1 MHLKLSR
8 NALMEYI
15 LETRS
20 LKKSYGEGEAR
31 VDAVRG
37 IDIAIEKGEFVAI
50 MGRSGSGKSTL
61 LSMLGGVEKP
71 TEGQVLIEGRDM
83 ASMSDDE
90 RTFERR
96 RRIGFIF
103 QSFNLL
109 PILTAV
115 ENVALPLELDGINPA
130 EAQKRAIES
139 LDLVGMGHRK
149 DHVPGKLSGGEQQ
162 RVAIARSLVINP
174 ALLLAD
180 EPTGNLD
187 TTNSDR
193 IIDLLKKL
201 VRERNQTIVMVTHD
215 EDVAKVA
222 DRTIYIVDGVVSTRE
237 AMHLRIEPTESTLT
251 VKRA

>member
-1 MHLKLSR
+1 M
-8 NALMEYI
+8 YI

-31 VDAVRG
+31 VNAVRG
-37 IDIAIEKGEFVAI
+37 IDIGIEKGEFVAI

-71 TEGQVLIEGRDM
+71 SEGSVLIEGRDM
-83 ASMSDDE
+83 ADMSDDE
-90 RTFERR
+90 RTMERR

-115 ENVALPLELDGINPA
+115 ENVALPLELDGVDTL
-130 EAQKRAIES
+130 EAQKRALEV
-139 LDLVGMGHRK
+139 LELVHMSHRK
-149 DHVPGKLSGGEQQ
+149 NNVPGKLSGGEQQ
-162 RVAIARSLVINP
+162 RVAIARSLVIKP
-174 ALLLAD
+174 AILLAD

-193 IIDLLKKL
+193 IIDLLKDL
-201 VRERNQTIVMVTHD
+201 VRTRHQTIVMVTHD

-222 DRTIYIVDGVVSTRE
+222 DRTIYIVDGLVSTRE
-237 AMHLRIEPTESTLT
+237 AMHLRIDPTESTLAA
-251 VKRA
+251 KRA

>member
-1 MHLKLSR
+1 
-8 NALMEYI
+8 MEYI

-90 RTFERR
+90 RTLERR

-130 EAQKRAIES
+130 EAQKRAIDV

-149 DHVPGKLSGGEQQ
+149 NNVPGKLSGGEQQ